1 MVILSRIYDPFV
13 FAAGIAYTHFYYEY
27 NFKNCLVMENIRGLS
42 INYDKNYHN
51 IKKPSLN
58 VIGNLIDTLKIKV
71 IKFNLIYDSV

>member
-1 MVILSRIYDPFV
+1 
-13 FAAGIAYTHFYYEY
+13 
-27 NFKNCLVMENIRGLS
+27 MENIRGLS

-71 IKFNLIYDSV
+71 IKLNLIYIIQFKIHLILIFFF